1 MERPLYHETPERYDV
16 VRAKIVG
23 HPVSG
28 RMNSYNKQ
36 IESRIF
42 EGYAIV
48 LNTSDSFANV
58 YLPNKTQKL
67 IMKKNLVVIIKYKK
81 E

>member
-1 MERPLYHETPERYDV
+1 MEQPLFHEIPDRYDI
-16 VRAKIVG
+16 VRAKIEWYAT
-23 HPVSG
+23 PG

-36 IESRIF
+36 VETKAF

-48 LNTSDSFANV
+48 LNASESFANV